1 MTKKNIK
8 IKKLLTEK
16 EGLMKEEQK
25 LRLMIAHVKKQITA
39 LRAEQCTCDLDKEVD
54 ALEQRAEQHVVSIR
68 VLKEF
73 MQEIAV
79 LKQEDGGEEDDGHG
93 HVVKKQKL

>member
-25 LRLMIAHVKKQITA
+25 LRLMIAHVKKQIAA

-54 ALEQRAEQHVVSIR
+54 AEQHVVNIW
-68 VLKEF
+68 VLKEL
-73 MQEIAV
+73 MQEVAW
-79 LKQEDGGEEDDGHG
+79 LS
-93 HVVKKQKL
+93 